1 MILVDHRRGSIEL
14 LRAIANLGVPVAKTE
29 LQYGDFAFEGNGP
42 RGSMLIGIERKTLHD
57 MLNSID
63 TARYSGHQKVGMHL
77 MYGQSFLI
85 VEGRWCPGRP
95 PNFANFLLEKYGE
108 RWLPCRYRT
117 GKVMYS
123 KLYRYLLSVSLG
135 GVIVLH
141 ARDTFECATNIVETY
156 HYFQKKW
163 NDHTSLIECQRVALP
178 QLNGKPSLV
187 RLWANDIE
195 DIGVKFSLEAQRLF
209 KTPIKLAQSDESQW
223 MKIKGIGVSKA
234 QQIIREIWGQK

>member
-1 MILVDHRRGSIEL
+1 MISVDYRRGSIEL
-14 LRAIANLGVPVAKTE
+14 IRAIAALGVPVTKDD
-29 LQYGDFAFEGNGP
+29 LPYGDFAFEGWGPNGK
-42 RGSMLIGIERKTLHD
+42 MLIGIERKTLHD

-63 TARYSGHQKVGMHL
+63 TSRYSGHQKVGMHQ

-108 RWLPCRYRT
+108 KWLPCRYRT

-141 ARDTFECATNIVETY
+141 ARDTFECAANIVETY

-163 NDHTSLIECQRVALP
+163 GDHNSLLEVHRVALP

-187 RLWANDIE
+187 RKWACDIE
-195 DIGVKFSLEAQRLF
+195 DIGTKFSLEAQKLF
-209 KTPIKLAQSDESQW
+209 KTPIQLAQSDESDW
-223 MKIKGIGVSKA
+223 LRIKGIGVSTA
-234 QQIIREIWGQK
+234 QKIIREIWGQK